1 MTQERKAAILACLA
15 ALPMFAWL
23 VFPELS
29 FMGLIKLGVVVVIG
43 AGVAMAIPCKE
54 DKQNVEG

>member
-23 VFPELS
+23 IFPELT
-29 FMGLIKLGVVVVIG
+29 FMGLVKLGVVVVIG

-54 DKQNVEG
+54 DKQNGED

>member
-1 MTQERKAAILACLA
+1 MTEERKAAILACLA

-43 AGVAMAIPCKE
+43 AGVAMAIHCKE
-54 DKQNVEG
+54 DKQNGEG

>member
-29 FMGLIKLGVVVVIG
+29 FMGLIKLGAVVVIG
-43 AGVAMAIPCKE
+43 AGVAMATPCKE
-54 DKQNVEG
+54 DKQNGED